1 MRTFSIAIFAIAA
14 TQAVKLTYDPDF
26 NMDDFVVHNIV
37 ANFSPDLATA

>member
-26 NMDDFVVHNIV
+26 SMEDFVVHNIV
-37 ANFSPDLATA
+37 ATFSPDLATA